1 MLHPAEGGKRGALS
15 RRPRGGTRRSQR
27 QVGAPHV
34 LYWHAPLVV
43 RMVLSHGQEAACGVP
58 RAFSDAVRMV
68 RPNAS
73 ASVGMAGRG
82 EAGLPRVLPI
92 AAVVATA
99 AVASLDCWRHC
110 FGLEARWRRAIN
122 DKLLADAKVYEI
134 KVVES
139 HRRWQNHWPAL
150 DQRRSR
156 AVRVPHCD
164 DCHRAAVS
172 WRGGRHARRG

>member
-1 MLHPAEGGKRGALS
+1 
-15 RRPRGGTRRSQR
+15 
-27 QVGAPHV
+27 
-34 LYWHAPLVV
+34 
-43 RMVLSHGQEAACGVP
+43 
-58 RAFSDAVRMV
+58 
-68 RPNAS
+68 
-73 ASVGMAGRG
+73 MAGRG

-156 AVRVPHCD
+156 AVRDYACHAATTATELPYPGAAGGTPGVVEAQHAD
-164 DCHRAAVS
+164 DEADAV
-172 WRGGRHARRG
+172 RHQRERLVRRGIGA